1 MERDTLSSARYW
13 ASDVAGGER
22 REASS
27 LAWGLDALARGEFD
41 SSLVDPE
48 CVYEDRVLPD
58 HAGETYR
65 GYEGMAHAARV
76 WLEPFEAFSIELER
90 VFPAGEHLV
99 SLHRFRGTF
108 RHTGIEFDVPLA
120 WLRDG
125 MVMRWRAYPSE
136 QEALEAAG
144 LKE

>member
-1 MERDTLSSARYW
+1 MSQEENVERLRAWLET
-13 ASDVAGGER
+13 
-22 REASS
+22 
-27 LAWGLDALARGEFD
+27 WGLDALARGEFD

-65 GYEGMAHAARV
+65 GYDGMAHAARV

-90 VFPAGEHLV
+90 ILPAGEHLV

-120 WLRDG
+120 WLYTFRDG
-125 MVMRWRAYPSE
+125 IVMRWRAYPSE

-144 LKE
+144 LRE